1 MKGLLLKDLSIIKT
15 QIRSVVLIMIIAL
28 FMMLAGNNTT
38 FAVVYSNILFVTF
51 GINTLSY
58 DSHDNGNAFLFTLPI
73 TRKLYILEKYVFS
86 MLSVVTGTILSLILM
101 LGVSFVKDN
110 YMLTSSEISF
120 VIGYAIGAFVVL
132 AIMLPVNLKFGP
144 EKGRIAMIV
153 LIAIVMAGVFS
164 ISKIAGTVDLT
175 KLYFEMREVS
185 IFVIW
190 TILILVTLIIISLSY
205 MISCKVMEKKE
216 F

>member
-86 MLSVVTGTILSLILM
+86 ILSVVTGTILSLILM

-110 YMLTSSEISF
+110 YVLTSSEISF
-120 VIGYAIGAFVVL
+120 VIGYTIGAFVVL

>member
-15 QIRSVVLIMIIAL
+15 QTRSVVLIMIIAL
-28 FMMLAGNNTT
+28 FMMFAGNNTT

-58 DSHDNGNAFLFTLPI
+58 DNYDNGYAFLFTLPI
-73 TRKLYILEKYVFS
+73 SRKLYVLEKYVFS
-86 MLSVVTGTILSLILM
+86 MLSALTGSIISLILM
-101 LGVSFVKDN
+101 IGVSFIKVD
-110 YMLTSSEISF
+110 YMLTTSEISF
-120 VIGYAIGAFVVL
+120 VIGYTLGAFVVL

-164 ISKIAGTVDLT
+164 VSKIAATMDFT
-175 KLYFEMREVS
+175 KLYFKIREFS
-185 IFVIW
+185 MFFIW
-190 TILILVTLIIISLSY
+190 GILILIALTIIFISY
-205 MISCKVMEKKE
+205 MISCKIMEKKE

>member
-110 YMLTSSEISF
+110 YMFTSSEISF

>member
-58 DSHDNGNAFLFTLPI
+58 DSHDNGYAFLFTLPI
-73 TRKLYILEKYVFS
+73 SRKLYVLEKYVFS
-86 MLSVVTGTILSLILM
+86 MLSVVTGTILSLTLM

>member
-58 DSHDNGNAFLFTLPI
+58 DSHDNGYAFLFTVPI

>member
-86 MLSVVTGTILSLILM
+86 MLSVVIGTILSLILM

>member
-58 DSHDNGNAFLFTLPI
+58 DSHDNGYAFLFTLPI
-73 TRKLYILEKYVFS
+73 SRKLYVLEKYVFS

>member
-58 DSHDNGNAFLFTLPI
+58 DSHDNGYAFLFTVPI

-110 YMLTSSEISF
+110 YMFTSSEISF

>member
-1 MKGLLLKDLSIIKT
+1 MIGLLLKDLSIIKT

-73 TRKLYILEKYVFS
+73 DRKLYVLEKYVFS

-110 YMLTSSEISF
+110 YILTSSEISF

-132 AIMLPVNLKFGP
+132 AIMLPVNLKYGP
-144 EKGRIAMIV
+144 EKGRVAMII
-153 LIAIVMAGVFS
+153 LIAIAMAGVFS
-164 ISKIAGTVDLT
+164 ISKVAGTMDFT
-175 KLYFEMREVS
+175 ELYFEMRK
-185 IFVIW
+185 IPTFFIWVIM
-190 TILILVTLIIISLSY
+190 ILLTLTIISISY